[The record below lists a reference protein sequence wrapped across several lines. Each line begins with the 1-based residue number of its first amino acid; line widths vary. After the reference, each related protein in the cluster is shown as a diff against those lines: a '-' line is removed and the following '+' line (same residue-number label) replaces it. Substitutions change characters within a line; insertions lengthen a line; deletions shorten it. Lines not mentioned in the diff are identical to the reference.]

1 MSSTHGGF
9 EARLPT
15 PFAVLG
21 IRTEGDVLAEIKFLP
36 KASKAL
42 APQNHLA
49 ARACAQIGR
58 YLADPEFRFDL
69 PLARRGTEFQRRVW
83 TKIAAIGP
91 GRTRSYGELAQELRS
106 APQAVGQACGEN
118 PFPLIVPCHRVV
130 AAATI
135 GGFAHSDG
143 GFQLSVKRWLLEHE
157 GAAKPLRNERS
168 RGGLLA
174 LKISGNG
181 KSYTAS

>member
-9 EARLPT
+9 EARLRT

-21 IRTEGDVLAEIKFLP
+21 IRTEGDALAEIRFLP
-36 KASKAL
+36 KASKGL
-42 APQNHLA
+42 APQNDLA

-83 TKIAAIGP
+83 AKIAAISP
-91 GRTRSYGELAQELRS
+91 GRTRRYGDLAQELRL
-106 APQAVGQACGEN
+106 PPRAVGQACGEN
-118 PFPLIVPCHRVV
+118 PFPLVVPCHRVV
-130 AAATI
+130 AAAAI

-143 GFQLSVKRWLLEHE
+143 GFQLSVKRWLLLHE
-157 GAAKPLRNERS
+157 GADR
-168 RGGLLA
+168 
-174 LKISGNG
+174 
-181 KSYTAS
+181 AS